1 MPEFDSGSKQLNEP
15 HIPELKY
22 EFCYNM
28 YAKRS
33 NLQLVYVILVIHE
46 VKRLLICLH

>member
-28 YAKRS
+28 YVCKK
-33 NLQLVYVILVIHE
+33 IKFTIG
-46 VKRLLICLH
+46 ICNNS